1 MLTIEK
7 VEDEYKA
14 RPRMYSVEIKVKNS
28 DQYGAIAD
36 TVVAV
41 FKDQST
47 AMSFADIAYEHAVGD
62 DVSVSI
68 SILDNRKKE
77 GESENVAV

>member
-1 MLTIEK
+1 MLTIEQF
-7 VEDEYKA
+7 ENEYKA
-14 RPRMYSVEIKVKNS
+14 RPRMYSVEIKVKGS
-28 DQYGAIAD
+28 DKYGTVTD

-41 FKDQST
+41 FEDQST
-47 AMSFADIAYEHAVGD
+47 AMSFADIAYEHAVGE

-77 GESENVAV
+77 GESEDVAV

>member
-7 VEDEYKA
+7 FENEYET
-14 RPRMYSVEIKVKNS
+14 RPRMYSVEIKVKS
-28 DQYGAIAD
+28 TDQYGAVTD

-47 AMSFADIAYEHAVGD
+47 AMSFADIAYEHAVGE

-77 GESENVAV
+77 GESEDVAV